1 MAPKA
6 DFRPI
11 IPKKNPFPNVAG
23 QQAKLFAILASIGHQ
38 GSAELSKYPTAGLAR
53 VGRQGGSA
61 TSYRR
66 TGELG
71 RKWTVEGPKNRGDAL
86 LVRVG
91 NNAAH
96 APFVQGPTKGSGP
109 HQRDLFKNLGWSNVT
124 DVSKEVF
131 DRHKAAIVKVLQGG

>member
-11 IPKKNPFPNVAG
+11 IPKSNPFPNVAG
-23 QQAKLFAILASIGHQ
+23 QQAKLLTILASIGHQ
-38 GSAELSKYPTAGLAR
+38 GSAELSKYPSA
-53 VGRQGGSA
+53 A

-66 TGELG
+66 SGELG
-71 RKWTVEGPKNRGDAL
+71 RKWTVEGPKNRGAAL

-91 NNAAH
+91 NNAEH

-109 HQRDLFKNLGWSNVT
+109 HQRELFKSLGWSNVT
-124 DVSKEVF
+124 DVSEQVW